1 MDLEMGENLTVKDLF
16 ELLKMLAVEE
26 ERKYLA
32 YNQQSQDS
40 SRLEC
45 VRDVDHSL
53 AEQCWFKRKNYEYQ
67 IDLIKRFIKEALDA
81 QSTLE
86 YGATEAEIKHAR
98 EVLARVEKAKKK

>member
-1 MDLEMGENLTVKDLF
+1 MDLETGGNLTVKELF

-40 SRLEC
+40 SRL
-45 VRDVDHSL
+45 DVDHSL

-98 EVLARVEKAKKK
+98 EVLARVEKTKKK